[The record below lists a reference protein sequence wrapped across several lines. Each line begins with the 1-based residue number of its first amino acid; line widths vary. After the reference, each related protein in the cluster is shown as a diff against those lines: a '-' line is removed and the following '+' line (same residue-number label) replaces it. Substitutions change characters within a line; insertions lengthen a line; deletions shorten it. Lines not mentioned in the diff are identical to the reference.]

1 MAHKPVDKGEDMRRW
16 WVKRDERASHSVIA
30 LYHGDELIESV
41 VTPARFTEMHFPTR
55 IARIIESDVALE
67 LVEKHLGEDHTVMWE
82 GKAWSVHYTG
92 PLWVT
97 TA

>member
-1 MAHKPVDKGEDMRRW
+1 MLQW
-16 WVKRDERASHSVIA
+16 WVKREERPSHSVIA
-30 LYHGDELIESV
+30 LYHGDKLIESV

-82 GKAWSVHYTG
+82 GRAWSVHYTG

-97 TA
+97 HA

>member
-1 MAHKPVDKGEDMRRW
+1 MFKW
-16 WVKRDERASHSVIA
+16 WVKRDERESHSVIA